1 MPDLI
6 VRRNTVWRRAARVF
20 MLTAIFAV
28 YISLGYVLLGI
39 PRDAWRDILIYVE
52 FFLTFAFYSAYWL
65 FRKSDLQQYGRLDQW
80 VRVSCYIYSVFF
92 CPGTM
97 YFLTLLGA
105 HIDR

>member
-1 MPDLI
+1 
-6 VRRNTVWRRAARVF
+6 

-28 YISLGYVLLGI
+28 YIGLGYVLLGI

-80 VRVSCYIYSVFF
+80 VRVSCY
-92 CPGTM
+92 CPELEIPLHNLESFRKISSADAVHMKGRGSS
-97 YFLTLLGA
+97 LWVS
-105 HIDR
+105 R

>member
-1 MPDLI
+1 
-6 VRRNTVWRRAARVF
+6 

-28 YISLGYVLLGI
+28 YIGLGYVLLGI

-52 FFLTFAFYSAYWL
+52 FSLHLLSTAHIGFSGNQI
-65 FRKSDLQQYGRLDQW
+65 QQYGRLDQW